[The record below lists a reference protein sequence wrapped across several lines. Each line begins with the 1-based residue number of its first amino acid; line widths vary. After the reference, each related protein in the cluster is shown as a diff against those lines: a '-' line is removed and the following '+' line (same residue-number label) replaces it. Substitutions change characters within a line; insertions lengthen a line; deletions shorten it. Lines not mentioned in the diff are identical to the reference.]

1 MGAPRSFRTLFSISF
16 LLLKPHFPRIISVLD
31 RALSIIISQ
40 NSFGTRSL
48 QGPSKPSR
56 SSYQTLAP
64 AEGGPGHPKEQ
75 GWDKGQATDP
85 KSIPLHQRG
94 PSQPC
99 PDLAS
104 TSRHTQH
111 LQSEAFG
118 DFPNTKVQG
127 SSAGAAAAGTAH
139 GMSLSPHLGHRD
151 SPDSQQGFVTRAVTS
166 GLTPRAFPFLK
177 DNESLNKRIL
187 QKAFCSISLK

>member
-99 PDLAS
+99 PALPLHPHPGTPS
-104 TSRHTQH
+104 TSRARLLGIFPTPKCR
-111 LQSEAFG
+111 EALLEQQLRAQLMG
-118 DFPNTKVQG
+118 CP
-127 SSAGAAAAGTAH
+127 SHHILGTETALTH
-139 GMSLSPHLGHRD
+139 SRDLSP
-151 SPDSQQGFVTRAVTS
+151 
-166 GLTPRAFPFLK
+166 GL
-177 DNESLNKRIL
+177 
-187 QKAFCSISLK
+187 